1 MILVSIM
8 VTLLVITTLTTI
20 VLTTLQS
27 NFNFD
32 YSINQVVTT
41 NSNYISHDKSEPT
54 INILFTLKT
63 LSSSST

>member
-1 MILVSIM
+1 M

-32 YSINQVVTT
+32 YSINQVVTI
-41 NSNYISHDKSEPT
+41 NINHISHDESEPT
-54 INILFTLKT
+54 INILFILKT